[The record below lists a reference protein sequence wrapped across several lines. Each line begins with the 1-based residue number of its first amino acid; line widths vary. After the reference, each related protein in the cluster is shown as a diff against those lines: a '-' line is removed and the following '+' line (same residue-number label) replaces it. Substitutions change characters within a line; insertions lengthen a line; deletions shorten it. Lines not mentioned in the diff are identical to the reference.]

1 MEQIAFVSYF
11 LDAWERYVFCGEAV
25 VVGYLLHF
33 ITFFPM
39 ERTLFIHH
47 YLPALFYTIILLP
60 VMLQHVHDEIFR
72 YARGIYLI
80 RNIDF
85 AGNVNEL

>member
-1 MEQIAFVSYF
+1 MEQIAFVSYL

-47 YLPALFYTIILLP
+47 YLPALFYTIVLLP

-72 YARGIYLI
+72 
-80 RNIDF
+80 
-85 AGNVNEL
+85 